1 MVIVDFWNLW
11 KYLNSILMEEE
22 SAIETVI
29 LLAMCQM
36 DHTHLM
42 NGHSHL
48 AENSNSLNL
57 KVLA

>member
-1 MVIVDFWNLW
+1 
-11 KYLNSILMEEE
+11 MEEE